1 MSIPRHLHRLTFLHI
16 ISSILFFG
24 FIRTP
29 ALVKASDKIDVG
41 SNITDGSTLVSEGG
55 SFTLGFFSP
64 SPGIPTKRYL
74 GIWFAFSPDAVYWVA
89 NRDRPLN
96 DTSGVLVMNTSGNLV
111 LLDGSHNLVWSSAL
125 TIASSPSMGAQ
136 LLDTGNFVVQGQNNG
151 TALWQAFDHPCNTL
165 LPGMKMG
172 KNLWNGAEWYL
183 SSWSSPTDP
192 APGSY
197 RYITEPTGGTLTPEN
212 VLWSGNNT
220 KKYRTGPWNGE
231 RFGGVPEMASYA
243 SNFTYHL
250 TISPSEVTYGYT
262 AKPGAPYSQL
272 RVSDAGV
279 VQRLVWDRSNRQW
292 TSFLKEPR
300 DDCDEYGKCGP
311 FGLCDSNAA
320 STSLCS
326 CFRGFVPA
334 FPDEWSMRDYS
345 GGCRRNVSLDCGNE
359 SRSSTDGFQVV
370 NTVKLPDTQIASVDM
385 GLSLDECRVKC
396 LANCSCVAYAAAD
409 IRGGGGGSG
418 CITWTNSFVDLRYID
433 QGQDFYL
440 RLPSSELVGGK
451 KKKFPVVIVSSVVAA
466 IIVVVLIILMGLYCR
481 RRWWPQSESMPADDP
496 SGSSSTPAS
505 ASHSIDYEVIKNAT
519 ENFSEDKKIGQ
530 GFFGTVYQCDLP
542 EGESTR
548 LALPVGAKVAV
559 KVLKQLDLANFDR
572 ELQVMFTLCHVNLVR
587 LLASCCQV
595 ILDNQGKEMQERI
608 LVYEYMERGS
618 LDKYIFGN
626 MQDRGKLNWRKRLEI
641 ISSIADGVNYLHLG
655 SGKKILHRDLK
666 PANIL
671 LHHDWTTKIAD
682 FGLAKQFDPNPADQQ
697 HTPIFPFGYAAPE
710 CWKGNITFK
719 SDIYSFGVVLL
730 EIISGK
736 VNGQMQS
743 LLPRVWE
750 FWDERCPE
758 KLLGVLDPDVPPS
771 QGEADAEL
779 LSRLQRCIH
788 IGLLCVQD
796 IPEKRPDI
804 SYVVDKLR
812 GHHLVLDL
820 PLKAILHHR
829 YDGETSGTSHANDH
843 NEQHQPS

>member
-111 LLDGSHNLVWSSAL
+111 LLDGSHNL
-125 TIASSPSMGAQ
+125 
-136 LLDTGNFVVQGQNNG
+136 NKG

-409 IRGGGGGSG
+409 IRGG
-418 CITWTNSFVDLRYID
+418 D
-433 QGQDFYL
+433 QGQDFCL

-451 KKKFPVVIVSSVVAA
+451 KKKFPVVIVSSVAAA

-496 SGSSSTPAS
+496 SARSSSTQAS
-505 ASHSIDYEVIKNAT
+505 AGHSIDYEIIKNAT
-519 ENFSEDKKIGQ
+519 ENFSEDKKIGK
-530 GFFGTVYQCDLP
+530 GFFGKVY
-542 EGESTR
+542 
-548 LALPVGAKVAV
+548 
-559 KVLKQLDLANFDR
+559 
-572 ELQVMFTLCHVNLVR
+572 
-587 LLASCCQV
+587 
-595 ILDNQGKEMQERI
+595 QERI

-829 YDGETSGTSHANDH
+829 CDGETSGTSHANDH
-843 NEQHQPS
+843 NEQPQPS